1 MTQNYIGINGLVTQ
15 SLDEIRTDLIN
26 KFKTIYGEDINLE
39 QNSPDGQWINILA
52 QEKKD
57 ILDLFTQFYNNL
69 DVDSVI
75 GLPQQILYKL
85 NGLTIKAYGYSY
97 CYVNVTVTAS
107 VTLQGLDDN
116 IDSADGTGYTVR
128 DVNGNRW
135 ILAVT
140 QNLQPGT
147 YLLNFRAADLG
158 SVTALANNINVME
171 TIIAGVSG
179 VNNPANNYI
188 TGNTG
193 ESAAQ
198 FRQRRSRSMA
208 VPSQGFDESV
218 ESQLLSLDNVTQA
231 KVYDNRTNQTVNDI
245 PPHTLWVIVEG
256 GAPEDIGR
264 VIYNN
269 LPPGIPSKGEQ
280 VVTISKVN
288 GDIVNVFYDLPQP
301 VSLYVRAT
309 IMKLTTL
316 DIDTNYVATELAK
329 VTFDIRQT
337 VESADI
343 TTELKDILGNTGS
356 PYNVEISQDNVTWYE
371 VLTPQGLDE
380 FYTLSVD
387 NIQLTVANT

>member
-1 MTQNYIGINGLVTQ
+1 
-15 SLDEIRTDLIN
+15 
-26 KFKTIYGEDINLE
+26 
-39 QNSPDGQWINILA
+39 
-52 QEKKD
+52 
-57 ILDLFTQFYNNL
+57 
-69 DVDSVI
+69 
-75 GLPQQILYKL
+75 
-85 NGLTIKAYGYSY
+85 
-97 CYVNVTVTAS
+97 
-107 VTLQGLDDN
+107 
-116 IDSADGTGYTVR
+116 
-128 DVNGNRW
+128 
-135 ILAVT
+135 
-140 QNLQPGT
+140 
-147 YLLNFRAADLG
+147 
-158 SVTALANNINVME
+158 
-171 TIIAGVSG
+171 
-179 VNNPANNYI
+179 
-188 TGNTG
+188 
-193 ESAAQ
+193 
-198 FRQRRSRSMA
+198 MA

-337 VESADI
+337 VETADI
-343 TTELKDILGNTGS
+343 TTELKDILGEGS
-356 PYNVEISQDNVTWYE
+356 VSVTFS
-371 VLTPQGLDE
+371 LKRDR
-380 FYTLSVD
+380 
-387 NIQLTVANT
+387 

>member
-1 MTQNYIGINGLVTQ
+1 MTSNYIGINGLVTQ
-15 SLDEIRTDLIN
+15 SLEEIRQDLIT
-26 KFKTIYGEDINLE
+26 KFQSIYGSDINLE

-69 DVDSVI
+69 DPDTVI
-75 GLPQQILYKL
+75 GLPQQVLYKL

-97 CYVNVTVTAS
+97 CYVNITVTQS

-116 IDSADGTGYTVR
+116 IDNADGTGYTVR
-128 DVNGNRW
+128 DTNGNRW
-135 ILAVT
+135 ILATT
-140 QNLQPGT
+140 QNLTEGVH
-147 YLLNFRAADLG
+147 LLNFRAADLG
-158 SVTALANNINVME
+158 SITALANTINVME
-171 TIIAGVSG
+171 TIIGGVSA

-193 ESAAQ
+193 ESASQ
-198 FRQRRSRSMA
+198 FRTRRSRSMA

-280 VVTISKVN
+280 VVPITKVN
-288 GDIVNVFYDLPQP
+288 GDVVNVFYDLPVP
-301 VSLYVRAT
+301 IPLFVRAT
-309 IMKLTTL
+309 IMQLTSLAVDL
-316 DIDTNYVATELAK
+316 DYVKTQLAQT
-329 VTFDIRQT
+329 TFEIRET
-337 VESADI
+337 VETADI

-371 VLTPQGLDE
+371 VLTPAGLDE
-380 FYTLSVD
+380 FFTLSTD
-387 NIQLTVANT
+387 NISLTMGNA

>member
-1 MTQNYIGINGLVTQ
+1 MTSNYIGINGLVTQ
-15 SLDEIRTDLIN
+15 SLEEIRQDLIT
-26 KFKTIYGEDINLE
+26 KFQSIYGNDINLE

-57 ILDLFTQFYNNL
+57 ILDLFTQLYNNL
-69 DVDSVI
+69 DPDTVI
-75 GLPQQILYKL
+75 GLPQQVLYKL

-97 CYVNVTVTAS
+97 CYVNVNITSS

-116 IDSADGTGYTVR
+116 IDNADGTGYTVR
-128 DVNGNRW
+128 DTNGNRW
-135 ILAVT
+135 ILATT
-140 QNLQPGT
+140 QNLTSGT
-147 YLLNFRAADLG
+147 HLLNFRTADLG
-158 SVTALANNINVME
+158 SITALANTINVME
-171 TIIAGVSG
+171 TIIGGVSS

-188 TGNTG
+188 TGNSG
-193 ESAAQ
+193 ESVSQ
-198 FRQRRSRSMA
+198 FRTRRSRSMA

-280 VVTISKVN
+280 VVPITKVN
-288 GDIVNVFYDLPQP
+288 GDITNVYYDLPQP
-301 VSLYVRAT
+301 VNLYVRAT
-309 IMKLTTL
+309 IMQLTSLAIDL
-316 DIDTNYVATELAK
+316 DYIKTQLAQT
-329 VTFDIRQT
+329 TFEIRET
-337 VESADI
+337 VETADI
-343 TTELKDILGNTGS
+343 TTELKEILGNTGS

-371 VLTPQGLDE
+371 VLTPLGLDE
-380 FYTLSVD
+380 FFTLSVA
-387 NIQLTVANT
+387 NINLTMGNA

>member
-15 SLDEIRTDLIN
+15 SLDEIRADLTN

-147 YLLNFRAADLG
+147 HLLNFRAADLG

-193 ESAAQ
+193 ESAAE

-337 VESADI
+337 VETADI

>member
-1 MTQNYIGINGLVTQ
+1 MTSNYIGINGLVTQ
-15 SLDEIRTDLIN
+15 SLEEIRQYLIT
-26 KFKTIYGEDINLE
+26 KFQSIYGNDINLE

-57 ILDLFTQFYNNL
+57 ILDLFTQLYNNL
-69 DVDSVI
+69 DPDTVI
-75 GLPQQILYKL
+75 GLPQQVLYKL

-97 CYVNVTVTAS
+97 CYVNVNITSS

-116 IDSADGTGYTVR
+116 IDNADGTGYTVR
-128 DVNGNRW
+128 DTNGNRW
-135 ILAVT
+135 ILATT
-140 QNLQPGT
+140 QNLTSGT
-147 YLLNFRAADLG
+147 HLLNFRAADLG
-158 SVTALANNINVME
+158 SITALANTINVME
-171 TIIAGVSG
+171 TIIGGVSS

-188 TGNTG
+188 TGNSG
-193 ESAAQ
+193 ESASQ
-198 FRQRRSRSMA
+198 FRTRRSRSMA

-280 VVTISKVN
+280 VVPITKVN
-288 GDIVNVFYDLPQP
+288 GDITNVYYDLPQP
-301 VSLYVRAT
+301 VNLYVRAT
-309 IMKLTTL
+309 IMQLTSLAVDL
-316 DIDTNYVATELAK
+316 DYVKTQLAQT
-329 VTFDIRQT
+329 TFKIRET
-337 VESADI
+337 VETADI

-371 VLTPQGLDE
+371 VLTPAGLDE
-380 FYTLSVD
+380 FFTLSVA
-387 NIQLTVANT
+387 NINLTMGNA

>member
-147 YLLNFRAADLG
+147 HLLNFRAADLG

-193 ESAAQ
+193 ESAAE

-337 VESADI
+337 VETADI

>member
-1 MTQNYIGINGLVTQ
+1 MTSNYIGINGLVTQ
-15 SLDEIRTDLIN
+15 SLEEIRQDLIT
-26 KFKTIYGEDINLE
+26 KFQSIYGSDINLE

-69 DVDSVI
+69 DPDTVI
-75 GLPQQILYKL
+75 GLPQQVLYKL

-147 YLLNFRAADLG
+147 HLLNFRAADLG

-193 ESAAQ
+193 ESASQ
-198 FRQRRSRSMA
+198 FRTRRSRSMA

-269 LPPGIPSKGEQ
+269 LPPGIPSKGDQ
-280 VVTISKVN
+280 VVPITKVN
-288 GDIVNVFYDLPQP
+288 GDVVNVFYDLPVP
-301 VSLYVRAT
+301 IPLFVRAT
-309 IMKLTTL
+309 IMQLTSLAVDL
-316 DIDTNYVATELAK
+316 DYVKTQLAQT
-329 VTFDIRQT
+329 TFEIRET
-337 VESADI
+337 VETADI

-356 PYNVEISQDNVTWYE
+356 PYNVEISQDNITWYE
-371 VLTPQGLDE
+371 VLTPAGLDE
-380 FYTLSVD
+380 FFTLSTD
-387 NIQLTVANT
+387 NISLTIGNT